1 MCGIIGIVTGKP
13 VASGLISSLKL
24 LEYRGYDSAG
34 IATMENNTIWRERA
48 AGKLANLEKKI
59 KENGVKDGGIGIGHT
74 RWATHGA
81 PTEGNAH
88 PHMIDNVVIVHNGII
103 ENYAELRDELLQ
115 QGANIKSETDTEV
128 IGHLI
133 SNQLK
138 IDSNVETAVQTAIGK
153 LTGAFALAIMIKGH
167 EDLLIG
173 ARKGCPLVVG
183 IGDVEGH
190 YIGSDALAL
199 SPFSRQIIYLE
210 EGDFVFASVD
220 NYKIYDQTGNLVS
233 REVNVVELQ
242 ASTMDK
248 GNHKHYMA
256 KEFFEQP
263 DVVQH
268 TLAHYINLDNHE
280 ITIDSKLDI
289 QKFNR
294 MVIVSCGTSYYAAS
308 VAKYWLEDA
317 TNMSVEVDVASE
329 YRYRNPPLND
339 KCLFIVVSQSGET
352 ADSLAALRLAKAKGA
367 TTMAIVNVPTSTM
380 AREADILLPTFAGTE
395 VCVASTKAFMCQISV
410 LATLSVA
417 LGKAT
422 GTLSDAKAKEM
433 TNDLAQLPRLIND
446 SFAVEREI
454 KDLAH
459 DISKVEHM
467 LFLGRNTSFPIAMEG
482 ALKLKEIT
490 YIHAEGYAAGEL
502 KHGPIA
508 LIDEKMPLVIIAPD
522 NDTYEKTRSNIE
534 EISARGG
541 DITVFTTKS
550 RAVEI
555 RKLGLKAIA
564 LPDCSAFLAPFVYT
578 VPVQLLAY
586 HTAVQMGTDVDQ
598 PRNLAKSVTVE

>member
-1 MCGIIGIVTGKP
+1 MCGIIGIVTGHP
-13 VASGLISSLKL
+13 VATGLISSLKL

-34 IATMENNTIWRERA
+34 IATMQNGKVWRERA

-59 KENGVKDGGIGIGHT
+59 KDNGVSDGGIGIGHT

-88 PHMIDNVVIVHNGII
+88 PHIVDNVTVVHNGII
-103 ENYAELRDELLQ
+103 ENYAELRDELLKN
-115 QGANIKSETDTEV
+115 GADIKSQTDTEV

-138 IDSNVETAVQTAIGK
+138 IDSNIETAVQAAIHK
-153 LTGAFALAIMIKGH
+153 LTGAFALAIMIKGQ

-199 SPFSRQIIYLE
+199 SPFSRQIVYLD
-210 EGDFVFASVD
+210 EGDFVFASKQG
-220 NYKIYDQTGNLVS
+220 YKIFDQSGKLVE
-233 REVNVVELQ
+233 RDINHVETQ
-242 ASTMDK
+242 AATMDK

-268 TLAHYINLDNHE
+268 TLAHYLNMDNNE
-280 ITIDSKLDI
+280 ISIDAKLDI
-289 QKFNR
+289 NKFQR
-294 MVIVSCGTSYYAAS
+294 IIIVSCGTSYYAAS
-308 VAKYWLEDA
+308 VAKYWLEEA

-329 YRYRNPPLND
+329 YRYRTPPLND

-380 AREADILLPTFAGTE
+380 SREADIVLPTFAGTE

-417 LGKAT
+417 LGKAV
-422 GTLSDAKAKEM
+422 GHINALQAIEMAK
-433 TNDLAQLPRLIND
+433 DLAQLPRLIND
-446 SFAVEREI
+446 SFAVEPEI
-454 KDLAH
+454 VKLAN
-459 DISKVEHM
+459 DIAKVEHM
-467 LFLGRNTSFPIAMEG
+467 LFLGRNTSYPIAMEG

-508 LIDEKMPLVIIAPD
+508 LIDEKMPLIIIAPD
-522 NDTYEKTRSNIE
+522 NETYEKTRSNIE
-534 EISARGG
+534 EIAARGG
-541 DITVFTTKS
+541 DITVLTTEK
-550 RAVEI
+550 RAKEI

-564 LPDCSAFLAPFVYT
+564 LPDCSSFLAPFIYT

-586 HTAVQMGTDVDQ
+586 HTAVHMGTDVDQ